1 MTLGR
6 AAVAVVVLFGILSI
20 GVLGGL
26 LIILRTWEQAERTQL
41 HVDCAI
47 TLLSGTTPP
56 ECAATIEEL
65 RRAGFLHPV
74 EP

>member
-26 LIILRTWEQAERTQL
+26 LIILRTWEQTERTQR

-47 TLLSGTTPP
+47 TLVAGTYPP
-56 ECAATIEEL
+56 QCEATIAQW
-65 RRAGFLHPV
+65 RRDGILHQAKP
-74 EP
+74 